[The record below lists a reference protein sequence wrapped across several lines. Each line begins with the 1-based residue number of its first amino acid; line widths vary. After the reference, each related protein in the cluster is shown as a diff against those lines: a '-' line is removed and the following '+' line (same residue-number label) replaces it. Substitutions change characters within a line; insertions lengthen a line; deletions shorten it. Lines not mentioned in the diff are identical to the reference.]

1 MVLRQGVI
9 MMVITM
15 ANWQVPKSHIFT
27 RWDFVTTI
35 KVGNAV
41 IIMIIVM
48 RTMTMMS
55 VMMLILVLILVLT
68 WSIQQAA
75 EARSEYTAGKPA

>member
-1 MVLRQGVI
+1 
-9 MMVITM
+9 M
-15 ANWQVPKSHIFT
+15 AHWQIPTSHNFT
-27 RWDFVTTI
+27 RWDFVTAI

-41 IIMIIVM
+41 MMMMIIVM
-48 RTMTMMS
+48 RTMTMLN
-55 VMMLILVLILVLT
+55 VMMLILVLT

>member
-1 MVLRQGVI
+1 MVVMPGMV
-9 MMVITM
+9 VITM
-15 ANWQVPKSHIFT
+15 AHWQIPKSHIFT

-41 IIMIIVM
+41 MMMIIVM
-48 RTMTMMS
+48 RTMTMMN
-55 VMMLILVLILVLT
+55 VMMFILMLILMLT

>member
-1 MVLRQGVI
+1 
-9 MMVITM
+9 M
-15 ANWQVPKSHIFT
+15 AHWQIPTSHIFT
-27 RWDFVTTI
+27 RWDFVTAI

-41 IIMIIVM
+41 MMMMIIVM
-48 RTMTMMS
+48 RTMTMMN
-55 VMMLILVLILVLT
+55 VMMLILVLT

>member
-48 RTMTMMS
+48 RTMTMMN
-55 VMMLILVLILVLT
+55 VMMLILVVT
-68 WSIQQAA
+68 WSIQHAA

>member
-1 MVLRQGVI
+1 
-9 MMVITM
+9 M
-15 ANWQVPKSHIFT
+15 AHWQIPTSHNFT
-27 RWDFVTTI
+27 RWDFVTAI

-41 IIMIIVM
+41 MMMMIIVM
-48 RTMTMMS
+48 RTMTMMN
-55 VMMLILVLILVLT
+55 VMMLILVLT

>member
-1 MVLRQGVI
+1 
-9 MMVITM
+9 M
-15 ANWQVPKSHIFT
+15 AHWQVPKSHIFT

-35 KVGNAV
+35 KVENAV
-41 IIMIIVM
+41 MMMIIVM
-48 RTMTMMS
+48 RTKTMMN
-55 VMMLILVLILVLT
+55 VMMLILVLT